1 MRHYGKTYV
10 RWNDLDAFGHIN
22 NANYLTFI
30 QEVRA
35 DFTWYSR
42 IAKGLKPMFADMVV
56 ARAEIDYLEPIYA
69 GGFEIDIA
77 IWVSKIGN
85 SSFTLEYEL
94 TSKAGVHARARTI
107 QVAVNMESKK
117 SRAINEEERELLT
130 QYLEHE

>member
-1 MRHYGKTYV
+1 MRHHGKIYV

-42 IAKGLKPMFADMVV
+42 IANGLKPMFSDMVV
-56 ARAEIDYLEPIYA
+56 ARAEIDYLEPINE

-94 TSKAGVHARARTI
+94 TSKAGIHAKARTV
-107 QVAVNMESKK
+107 QVAVDMATKR
-117 SRAINEEERELLT
+117 SRAINDEERTLLT
-130 QYLEHE
+130 QYLEE

>member
-1 MRHYGKTYV
+1 MRHHGKTYV

-35 DFTWYSR
+35 DFNWYSR
-42 IAKGLKPMFADMVV
+42 IANGLKPMFSDMVV
-56 ARAEIDYLEPIYA
+56 ARAEIDYLEPITE

-94 TSKAGVHARARTI
+94 TSKAGIHAKARTV
-107 QVAVNMESKK
+107 QVAVDMETKR
-117 SRAINEEERELLT
+117 SRAINDEERALLV
-130 QYLEHE
+130 QYLEE

>member
-1 MRHYGKTYV
+1 MRHHGKTYV

-42 IAKGLKPMFADMVV
+42 IANGLKPMFSDMVV
-56 ARAEIDYLEPIYA
+56 ARAEIDYLEPITE
-69 GGFEIDIA
+69 GGFDIDVA

-94 TSKAGVHARARTI
+94 TSKAGIHAKARTV
-107 QVAVNMESKK
+107 QVAVDMETKR
-117 SRAINEEERELLT
+117 SRAINDEERALLV
-130 QYLEHE
+130 QYLEE

>member
-1 MRHYGKTYV
+1 MRHHGKTYV

>member
-1 MRHYGKTYV
+1 MRHHGKTYV

-42 IAKGLKPMFADMVV
+42 IANGLKPMFSDMVV
-56 ARAEIDYLEPIYA
+56 ARAEIDYLEPITE
-69 GGFEIDIA
+69 GGFEIDVV

-94 TSKAGVHARARTI
+94 TSKAGIHAKARTV
-107 QVAVNMESKK
+107 QVAVDMETKR
-117 SRAINEEERELLT
+117 SRAINDEERALLV
-130 QYLEHE
+130 QYLDE

>member
-1 MRHYGKTYV
+1 MRHHGKTYV

-35 DFTWYSR
+35 DFTWYSIIDR
-42 IAKGLKPMFADMVV
+42 GLKPMFSDMVV
-56 ARAEIDYLEPIYA
+56 ARAEIDYLEPITE

-94 TSKAGVHARARTI
+94 TSKAGVHAKARTV
-107 QVAVNMESKK
+107 QVAVDMETKR

-130 QYLEHE
+130 QYLEG

>member
-1 MRHYGKTYV
+1 MRHHGKTYV

-30 QEVRA
+30 QEVPA

-42 IAKGLKPMFADMVV
+42 IATGLKPMFSDMVV
-56 ARAEIDYLEPIYA
+56 VRAEIDYLEPITE
-69 GGFEIDIA
+69 GGFEIEIA

-85 SSFTLEYEL
+85 SSFILEYEL
-94 TSKAGVHARARTI
+94 TSKAGVHAKARTV
-107 QVAVNMESKK
+107 QVAVDMESKR

>member
-1 MRHYGKTYV
+1 MRHHGKTYV

-42 IAKGLKPMFADMVV
+42 IAKGLKPMFSDMVV
-56 ARAEIDYLEPIYA
+56 ARAEIDYLEPINA
-69 GGFEIDIA
+69 GGFDIDIA
-77 IWVSKIGN
+77 VWVSKIGN

-94 TSKAGVHARARTI
+94 TSKAGVHARARTV
-107 QVAVNMESKK
+107 QVAVDMETKR
-117 SRAINEEERELLT
+117 SRAINEEERTLLT

>member
-1 MRHYGKTYV
+1 MRHHGKTYV

-42 IAKGLKPMFADMVV
+42 IAKGLKPMFSDMVV
-56 ARAEIDYLEPIYA
+56 ARAEIDYLEPITE

-94 TSKAGVHARARTI
+94 TSNIDHVWKALQNQKPDEVELMKSQQDWLKHEWTY
-107 QVAVNMESKK
+107 ME
-117 SRAINEEERELLT
+117 
-130 QYLEHE
+130 

>member
-1 MRHYGKTYV
+1 MRHHGKTYV

-42 IAKGLKPMFADMVV
+42 IAKGLKPMFSDMVV
-56 ARAEIDYLEPIYA
+56 AREEIDYLEPITE

-77 IWVSKIGN
+77 VWVSKIGN
-85 SSFTLEYEL
+85 SSFVLDYEL
-94 TSKAGVHARARTI
+94 TSKAGVHAKARTV
-107 QVAVNMESKK
+107 QVAVDMETKR
-117 SRAINEEERELLT
+117 SRAINDEERELLT

>member
-1 MRHYGKTYV
+1 MRHHGKTYV
-10 RWNDLDAFGHIN
+10 RWNDLDTFGHIN

-42 IAKGLKPMFADMVV
+42 VAKGLKPMFSDMVV
-56 ARAEIDYLEPIYA
+56 ARAEVDYLEPIKE
-69 GGFEIDIA
+69 GGFEIDVA

-94 TSKAGVHARARTI
+94 SSKAGIHAKARTV
-107 QVAVNMESKK
+107 QVAVNMDTQR
-117 SRAINEEERELLT
+117 SRAITDEERTLLT
-130 QYLEHE
+130 EYLEA

>member
-1 MRHYGKTYV
+1 MRHHGKTYV

-42 IAKGLKPMFADMVV
+42 IANGLKPMFSDMVV
-56 ARAEIDYLEPIYA
+56 ARAEIDYLEPINE

-94 TSKAGVHARARTI
+94 TSKAGIHAKARTV
-107 QVAVNMESKK
+107 QVAVDMATKR
-117 SRAINEEERELLT
+117 SRAINDEERTLLT
-130 QYLEHE
+130 QYLEE

>member
-1 MRHYGKTYV
+1 MRHHGKTYV
-10 RWNDLDAFGHIN
+10 RWNYLDAFGHIN

-42 IAKGLKPMFADMVV
+42 IAKGPKPMFSDMVV
-56 ARAEIDYLEPIYA
+56 ARAEIDYLEPITE
-69 GGFEIDIA
+69 GGFEIEIA

-85 SSFTLEYEL
+85 SSFILEYEL
-94 TSKAGVHARARTI
+94 TSKAGVHAKARTV
-107 QVAVNMESKK
+107 QVAVDMESKR

>member
-1 MRHYGKTYV
+1 MRHHGKTYV

-42 IAKGLKPMFADMVV
+42 IAKGLKPMISDMVV
-56 ARAEIDYLEPIYA
+56 ARAEIDYLEPITE

-85 SSFTLEYEL
+85 SSFILEYEL
-94 TSKAGVHARARTI
+94 TSKAGVHAKARTV
-107 QVAVNMESKK
+107 QVAVDMETKR

>member
-1 MRHYGKTYV
+1 MRHHGKTYV

-42 IAKGLKPMFADMVV
+42 IAKGLKPMFSDMVV
-56 ARAEIDYLEPIYA
+56 ARAEIDYLEPINA

-77 IWVSKIGN
+77 VWVSKIGN

-94 TSKAGVHARARTI
+94 TSKAGVHARTRTV
-107 QVAVNMESKK
+107 QVAVDMATKR
-117 SRAINEEERELLT
+117 SRAINDEERTLLT
-130 QYLEHE
+130 QYLEE

>member
-1 MRHYGKTYV
+1 MRHHGKTYV

-94 TSKAGVHARARTI
+94 TSKAGVHARARTV
-107 QVAVNMESKK
+107 QVAVDMESKK
-117 SRAINEEERELLT
+117 SRAINDEERELLT

>member
-1 MRHYGKTYV
+1 MRHHGKTYV

-42 IAKGLKPMFADMVV
+42 IAKGLKPMFSDMVV
-56 ARAEIDYLEPIYA
+56 ARAEIDYLEPINQ
-69 GGFEIDIA
+69 GGFEVDIA
-77 IWVSKIGN
+77 VWVSKIGN

-94 TSKAGVHARARTI
+94 TSKDGVHARARTV
-107 QVAVNMESKK
+107 QVAVDMDTKR
-117 SRAINEEERELLT
+117 SRAINDEERTLLT
-130 QYLEHE
+130 QYLEE

>member
-1 MRHYGKTYV
+1 MRHHGKTYV

-42 IAKGLKPMFADMVV
+42 ITKGLKPMFSDMVV
-56 ARAEIDYLEPIYA
+56 ARAEIDYLEPINE

-94 TSKAGVHARARTI
+94 TSKAGVHARARTV
-107 QVAVNMESKK
+107 QVAVDMANKR
-117 SRAINEEERELLT
+117 SRAINDEERELLT
-130 QYLEHE
+130 QYLESE

>member
-1 MRHYGKTYV
+1 MRHHGKTYV

-42 IAKGLKPMFADMVV
+42 IARGLQPMFSDMVV
-56 ARAEIDYLEPIYA
+56 ARAEIDYLEPINQ

-77 IWVSKIGN
+77 IWVSKIGK

-94 TSKAGVHARARTI
+94 TSKAGVHAKARTV
-107 QVAVNMESKK
+107 QVAVDMESKR
-117 SRAINEEERELLT
+117 SRAINDEERTLLT
-130 QYLEHE
+130 EYLEA

>member
-1 MRHYGKTYV
+1 MRHHGKTYV

-42 IAKGLKPMFADMVV
+42 IANGLKPMFSDMVV
-56 ARAEIDYLEPIYA
+56 ARAEIDYLEPITE

-94 TSKAGVHARARTI
+94 TSKAGTHAKARTV
-107 QVAVNMESKK
+107 QVAVDMETKR
-117 SRAINEEERELLT
+117 SRSINEEEHTLLT
-130 QYLEHE
+130 QYLEE

>member
-1 MRHYGKTYV
+1 MRHHGKTYV

-56 ARAEIDYLEPIYA
+56 ARAEIDYLEPING
-69 GGFEIDIA
+69 GGFDIDVA

-85 SSFTLEYEL
+85 SSFTLDYEL
-94 TSKAGVHARARTI
+94 TSKDGVHAKARTV
-107 QVAVNMESKK
+107 QVAVDMATKR
-117 SRAINEEERELLT
+117 SRAITDEERALLSE
-130 QYLEHE
+130 YLEA

>member
-1 MRHYGKTYV
+1 MRHHGKTYV

-42 IAKGLKPMFADMVV
+42 IAKGLKPMFSDMVV
-56 ARAEIDYLEPIYA
+56 ARAEIDYLEPINE
-69 GGFEIDIA
+69 GGFEIDVA

-85 SSFTLEYEL
+85 SSFTLDYEL
-94 TSKAGVHARARTI
+94 TSKAGVHAKARTV
-107 QVAVNMESKK
+107 QVAVDMNTKTSRPLSESEK
-117 SRAINEEERELLT
+117 EFLQEYFEGE
-130 QYLEHE
+130 

>member
-1 MRHYGKTYV
+1 MRHHGKTYV

-56 ARAEIDYLEPIYA
+56 ARAEIDYLEPING
-69 GGFEIDIA
+69 GGFDIDIV

-85 SSFTLEYEL
+85 SSFTLDYEL
-94 TSKAGVHARARTI
+94 TSKAGVHAKARTV
-107 QVAVNMESKK
+107 QVAVDMATKR
-117 SRAINEEERELLT
+117 SRAITDEERALLNE
-130 QYLEHE
+130 YLEN

>member
-1 MRHYGKTYV
+1 MRHHGKTYV

-56 ARAEIDYLEPIYA
+56 ARAEIDYLEPING
-69 GGFEIDIA
+69 GGFDIDSA

-85 SSFTLEYEL
+85 SSFTLDYEL
-94 TSKAGVHARARTI
+94 TSKAGVHAKARTV
-107 QVAVNMESKK
+107 QVAVDMATKR
-117 SRAINEEERELLT
+117 SRAITDEERALLNE
-130 QYLEHE
+130 YLEN

>member
-1 MRHYGKTYV
+1 MRHHGKTYV

-42 IAKGLKPMFADMVV
+42 IANGLKPMFSDMVV
-56 ARAEIDYLEPIYA
+56 ARAEIDYLEPITE
-69 GGFEIDIA
+69 GGFDIDIA

-94 TSKAGVHARARTI
+94 TSKAGIHAKARTV
-107 QVAVNMESKK
+107 QVAVDMETKR
-117 SRAINEEERELLT
+117 SRAINDEERALLV
-130 QYLEHE
+130 QYLEE

>member
-1 MRHYGKTYV
+1 MRHHGKTYV

-42 IAKGLKPMFADMVV
+42 IAKGLKPMFSDMVV
-56 ARAEIDYLEPIYA
+56 ARAEIDYLEPINA

-77 IWVSKIGN
+77 VWVSKIGN

-94 TSKAGVHARARTI
+94 TSKAGVHARARTV
-107 QVAVNMESKK
+107 QVAVDMATKR
-117 SRAINEEERELLT
+117 SRAINDEERTLLT